1 MALFLRRR
9 KVLDYELFEQQ
20 AINNNRTYEFI
31 TSMQEI
37 KLQDCEQR
45 KRKEWEEIQ
54 VNLFRVQQKS
64 LKLQQTQE
72 AGSIFINEVKNI
84 VVTVVAATA
93 VIQGHMTLGMMLAV
107 QYIIG
112 QLNSPVEQL
121 MGFFYSVQDVKISLE
136 RINEIHHVDDENGKQ
151 GLVTT
156 VKEENQGIELEAV
169 NFKYDPHALKTII
182 DDVSLTIPKGKVTAI
197 VGASGSGKTTLIK
210 LMLGYY
216 PVLGGQISIG
226 YHGNVPSLMKYYG
239 KDPKT
244 IVKCLVYGTLMAL
257 ALYTIWLL
265 ATMGNIPRPEFIG
278 IAEKGG
284 NIDVLVQAL
293 SGVLNS
299 RSLDLLLVV
308 FSNFAVASSFLGV
321 TLGLF
326 DYLADLFGFDDS
338 AVGRLKTA
346 LLTFAPPVVG
356 GLLFPNGFL
365 YAIGYAGLAATIW
378 AAIVPA
384 LLARASRKRF
394 GSPKFRVWGGK
405 PMIALILVFGVG
417 NALVHILSS
426 FNLLPVYQ

>member
-1 MALFLRRR
+1 MKDTVGRDMTTT
-9 KVLDYELFEQQ
+9 KEQFEQVI
-20 AINNNRTYEFI
+20 AICRDLFAKKLKDYGASWRIMRPQSVTDQIFIKANRI
-31 TSMQEI
+31 RSLEI
-37 KLQDCEQR
+37 K
-45 KRKEWEEIQ
+45 
-54 VNLFRVQQKS
+54 
-64 LKLQQTQE
+64 
-72 AGSIFINEVKNI
+72 G
-84 VVTVVAATA
+84 
-93 VIQGHMTLGMMLAV
+93 
-107 QYIIG
+107 
-112 QLNSPVEQL
+112 
-121 MGFFYSVQDVKISLE
+121 
-136 RINEIHHVDDENGKQ
+136 
-151 GLVTT
+151 
-156 VKEENQGIELEAV
+156 
-169 NFKYDPHALKTII
+169 
-182 DDVSLTIPKGKVTAI
+182 VSL
-197 VGASGSGKTTLIK
+197 VGEGI
-210 LMLGYY
+210 
-216 PVLGGQISIG
+216 
-226 YHGNVPSLMKYYG
+226 
-239 KDPKT
+239 
-244 IVKCLVYGTLMAL
+244 
-257 ALYTIWLL
+257 
-265 ATMGNIPRPEFIG
+265 RPEFIG